1 MTMAKRKSAAV
12 GVLVLLSVLLAA
24 VGQVSAQGQEVRL
37 GGRVQWIAGQL
48 MVVQLASGGS
58 VSVDLK
64 GVPQDQYSVLRR
76 GDRVVIGGAL
86 TDLSPRF
93 MATSVVR
100 AGDVSL

>member
-1 MTMAKRKSAAV
+1 MAKRKSVAL
-12 GVLVLLSVLLAA
+12 GFLLLLSALLAA
-24 VGQVSAQGQEVRL
+24 VGSVSAQGQEVRL
-37 GGRVQWIAGQL
+37 DGRVQWIAGQL
-48 MVVQLASGGS
+48 MVVQLDSGGS
-58 VSVDLK
+58 VSVDLT

-100 AGDVSL
+100 GGAV

>member
-1 MTMAKRKSAAV
+1 MAKGR
-12 GVLVLLSVLLAA
+12 LTTLWMLLLLSVLA
-24 VGQVSAQGQEVRL
+24 VIGPGFAQGQEARL
-37 GGRVQWIAGQL
+37 DGRVQWIAGQL
-48 MVVQLASGGS
+48 MVVQLDSGGS

-76 GDRVVIGGAL
+76 GDRVVVGGAL

-100 AGDVSL
+100 AGAV

>member
-1 MTMAKRKSAAV
+1 MARRSLIAL
-12 GVLVLLSVLLAA
+12 GGLLLLSALTVGSIAA
-24 VGQVSAQGQEVRL
+24 QEVRL
-37 GGRVQWIAGQL
+37 DGRVQWIAGQL
-48 MVVQLASGGS
+48 MVVQLDSGGS

-93 MATSVVR
+93 MATSVLRTGAV
-100 AGDVSL
+100 

>member
-1 MTMAKRKSAAV
+1 MAKRSLIALGVLLLLSALAV
-12 GVLVLLSVLLAA
+12 GPIAA
-24 VGQVSAQGQEVRL
+24 QEVRL
-37 GGRVQWIAGQL
+37 DGRVQWIAGQL
-48 MVVQLASGGS
+48 MVVQLDSGGS

-100 AGDVSL
+100 PGAV

>member
-1 MTMAKRKSAAV
+1 MAKRSSVAL
-12 GVLVLLSVLLAA
+12 LVLSVLSVWLAA
-24 VGQVSAQGQEVRL
+24 IGPVPAQGQEVRL
-37 GGRVQWIAGQL
+37 DGRVQWIAGQL
-48 MVVQLASGGS
+48 MVVQLDSGGS

-64 GVPQDQYSVLRR
+64 GVPQDQYLVLRR

-100 AGDVSL
+100 AGAV

>member
-1 MTMAKRKSAAV
+1 MAKRRSVAL
-12 GVLVLLSVLLAA
+12 GVLFLLSVLLAA
-24 VGQVSAQGQEVRL
+24 VGPVSAQSQEVRL
-37 GGRVQWIAGQL
+37 DGRVQWIAGQL
-48 MVVQLASGGS
+48 MVVQLDSGGS

-86 TDLSPRF
+86 HDLNPRF

-100 AGDVSL
+100 AGAV